1 MSNINDFVIENGVL
15 GKYNGTDSVV
25 VIPKGIHT
33 IRQSAFSSNTYIEKV
48 IIPEGVVSIGGWSF
62 NNCSSLVEVVIP
74 SGITKIE
81 TCTFANCENLAS
93 VTIPNGV
100 TDIGYQSFFGCKKL
114 ESVMIPDSVTEVK
127 NAAFFGCKNLKRI
140 NLPNGIEKIG
150 LNNFADSLSL
160 KYNEY
165 NNAYYLGNDINP
177 YLLLV
182 KAKDSQIETCEINKD
197 TRFIGCNA
205 FLECANLTDVTIPQ
219 GVERIGDD
227 AFALCVSLSNINI
240 PDGVKQIGG
249 NAFRKCE
256 SLTNVNIPG
265 SIIEVGAGAFSGCKN
280 IQQLIINDGVL
291 NVRPYAFSGCSGLK
305 ALEIH
310 GSLTNIIEPSFL
322 DCHELSSIKLPSN
335 WGEESAT
342 WWAKHFN
349 KNVFPLI
356 ALDNFGKET
365 KLTKYILK
373 DKALCLN
380 SIIKAN
386 RIDLLLRLFEYAKK
400 IDLHILED
408 AIKIA
413 TDIGSVEA
421 SAMLIEYKNK
431 SYSIEA
437 AAKIERQTFEKE
449 IGIRKKTVDD
459 YKRMFQFSVGDD
471 CICIKKYLGKSTTV
485 EIPDTIGKRP
495 VTGILESAFTNV
507 SQIVLPKSIKS
518 ISSETF
524 SRCKNLKYSEY
535 NNAFYLGTNDNPY
548 YALIKTKGQ
557 EIEEC
562 EIHPEARLI
571 ADGAFKMH
579 RKLKRVSIPAR
590 ITDFGLYKDDKWY
603 VKWVFADCERLSEII
618 VSENNP
624 EFKAIDGNLCTKD
637 GSKLIKF
644 FPFGK
649 KRKNITIPNGV
660 VSIGDYAFYGC
671 EKIISVVIPEGVV
684 SIGKDA
690 FKYCSNLTDITLPD
704 SVKHIGDGA
713 FDYCESLE
721 SASRHRIYLLSS
733 ILRLSR

>member
-1 MSNINDFVIENGVL
+1 MVFLI
-15 GKYNGTDSVV
+15 KYTGTDSVV

-33 IRQSAFSSNTYIEKV
+33 IQQSAFSSNTYIEKV

-127 NAAFFGCKNLKRI
+127 NAAFFGCKNLKCI

-165 NNAYYLGNDINP
+165 NNAYYLGNYINP

-205 FLECANLTDVTIPQ
+205 FLECANLTGVTIPQ

-249 NAFRKCE
+249 HAFRKCE

-291 NVRPYAFSGCSGLK
+291 NVRPYAFGGCSGLK

-310 GSLTNIIEPSFL
+310 SSLTNIIEPSFL

-386 RIDLLLRLFEYAKK
+386 RIDLLPKLFEYAKTL
-400 IDLHILED
+400 DLHVLED
-408 AIKIA
+408 AIQMA
-413 TDIGSVEA
+413 SERNLAEA
-421 SAMLIEYKNK
+421 SAMLMEYKNK
-431 SYSIEA
+431 IYPTKVVE
-437 AAKIERQTFEKE
+437 KIEQQAFEKE
-449 IGIRKKTVDD
+449 IGVRKKTVDD
-459 YKRMFQFSVGDD
+459 YKKIFKFSVIDGG
-471 CICIKKYLGKSTTV
+471 ICIKNIWKKVPWL
-485 EIPDTIGKRP
+485 RFP
-495 VTGILESAFTNV
+495 V
-507 SQIVLPKSIKS
+507 
-518 ISSETF
+518 
-524 SRCKNLKYSEY
+524 
-535 NNAFYLGTNDNPY
+535 
-548 YALIKTKGQ
+548 
-557 EIEEC
+557 
-562 EIHPEARLI
+562 
-571 ADGAFKMH
+571 
-579 RKLKRVSIPAR
+579 
-590 ITDFGLYKDDKWY
+590 
-603 VKWVFADCERLSEII
+603 
-618 VSENNP
+618 
-624 EFKAIDGNLCTKD
+624 
-637 GSKLIKF
+637 
-644 FPFGK
+644 
-649 KRKNITIPNGV
+649 
-660 VSIGDYAFYGC
+660 
-671 EKIISVVIPEGVV
+671 
-684 SIGKDA
+684 
-690 FKYCSNLTDITLPD
+690 
-704 SVKHIGDGA
+704 
-713 FDYCESLE
+713 
-721 SASRHRIYLLSS
+721 
-733 ILRLSR
+733 